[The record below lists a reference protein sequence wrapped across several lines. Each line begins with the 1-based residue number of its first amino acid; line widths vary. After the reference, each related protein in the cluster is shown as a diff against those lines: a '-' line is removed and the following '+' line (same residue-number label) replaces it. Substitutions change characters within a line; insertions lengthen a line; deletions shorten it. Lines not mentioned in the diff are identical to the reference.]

1 MISSDRFKVVS
12 LFSGVGGLDLGFK
25 EAGFEIVFANDVLES
40 RMMTYSMNFGLELN
54 YCLQRSRYIASAG
67 EALVCDVA
75 LVDFSNLAS
84 EDVDVVVGGPPCQD
98 FSVVRGPR
106 RRGIEVKRG
115 NLYIHFIRALAQ
127 IKPKVFVFENV
138 PGLVSSNGGLAFNTI
153 IDGFL
158 SMGYMIVFSDIVDL
172 SKLGVPQ
179 RRKRII
185 VIGVRSDINVSKN
198 AITMAV
204 SALMPDKTFT
214 RFPITPIE
222 VFEGRI
228 LPDLQDKYR
237 ELMMKWDGV
246 WHELGT
252 QRAFE
257 WNLTVWRKLT
267 FDVVRDYLIANGID
281 RASESELEEVWN
293 SHKRALNEMGYLG
306 VSVCSNQPPDGTCI
320 NEESDMVI
328 ERMRMIPPGE
338 NHEFVR
344 GTKWEIE
351 GRGISLVYRRIHP
364 LKPSYTI
371 VAYGGGGT
379 HGYHYDRDRATLNL
393 RERARLQTFPDSFL
407 FSGSRT
413 EVRAQIGEAVPVLAS
428 KRISEAVKQLLL
440 NS

>member
-1 MISSDRFKVVS
+1 
-12 LFSGVGGLDLGFK
+12 
-25 EAGFEIVFANDVLES
+25 
-40 RMMTYSMNFGLELN
+40 
-54 YCLQRSRYIASAG
+54 
-67 EALVCDVA
+67 
-75 LVDFSNLAS
+75 
-84 EDVDVVVGGPPCQD
+84 
-98 FSVVRGPR
+98 
-106 RRGIEVKRG
+106 
-115 NLYIHFIRALAQ
+115 
-127 IKPKVFVFENV
+127 
-138 PGLVSSNGGLAFNTI
+138 
-153 IDGFL
+153 
-158 SMGYMIVFSDIVDL
+158 
-172 SKLGVPQ
+172 
-179 RRKRII
+179 
-185 VIGVRSDINVSKN
+185 
-198 AITMAV
+198 MAV

-306 VSVCSNQPPDGTCI
+306 VSVCSNQPLDGTCI

-379 HGYHYDRDRATLNL
+379 HGYHYDRDRATLKL
-393 RERARLQTFPDSFL
+393 REKARLQTFPDSFS
-407 FSGSRT
+407 FCGSRT
-413 EVRAQIGEAVPVLAS
+413 EIRAQIGEAVPPLAG
-428 KRISEAVKQLLL
+428 KRIAEAVEEILKMVEQA
-440 NS
+440 